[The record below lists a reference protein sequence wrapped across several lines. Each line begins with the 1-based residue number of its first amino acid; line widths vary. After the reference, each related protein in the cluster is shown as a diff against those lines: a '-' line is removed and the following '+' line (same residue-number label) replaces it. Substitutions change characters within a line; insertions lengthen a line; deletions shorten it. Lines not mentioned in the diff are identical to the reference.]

1 MHALVAPCRDST
13 FRDRAFRP
21 ESSTDDSRKK
31 NRDLGRVD
39 RAFLGSIGNPGEAR
53 PINARLERVAS
64 LKPAA
69 SSDSESLPESES
81 APSHLANFAPPRAG
95 NQRGPATTTLAL
107 PVCTASRALHFVATE
122 RESNVSTRTPR
133 AVPRPCTMASQA
145 VVSAVAAS
153 PVASQPRG
161 ATAGRA
167 SGFLSGGVKVPRRSA
182 FARTNAKPVRAVT
195 RAAAEVRHSSHG
207 ALRAVAGA
215 RHRRCREPRPQG
227 SAVYSIWMDRK
238 AERGRA
244 RTRPTPRRR
253 LFSGSR
259 RRGTCTGDA
268 RRVVPRRERRRTA
281 RTRVHAR
288 ARASSSPF
296 SSEAA
301 ERGRIRYFH
310 DSRSTTTIVR

>member
-1 MHALVAPCRDST
+1 MSWRTSRRARECASKRARRSGGPVSASRGRLRCARARSALVFEIERFGRNP
-13 FRDRAFRP
+13 RP
-21 ESSTDDSRKK
+21 MIRGKK

-53 PINARLERVAS
+53 PINARLEKVAS

-69 SSDSESLPESES
+69 SSDLESLPESKS
-81 APSHLANFAPPRAG
+81 APPSNLANFAPPRAG
-95 NQRGPATTTLAL
+95 NQRGPVTTTLAL

-167 SGFLSGGVKVPRRSA
+167 SGFLSGGLKVPRRSA
-182 FARTNAKPVRAVT
+182 FARSNAKPVRAVT
-195 RAAAEVRHSSHG
+195 RAADEVRNSSHG
-207 ALRAVAGA
+207 ALRASAGA

-227 SAVYSIWMDRK
+227 SAVCFIWMDRK
-238 AERGRA
+238 AERG
-244 RTRPTPRRR
+244 
-253 LFSGSR
+253 
-259 RRGTCTGDA
+259 
-268 RRVVPRRERRRTA
+268 
-281 RTRVHAR
+281 
-288 ARASSSPF
+288 
-296 SSEAA
+296 
-301 ERGRIRYFH
+301 
-310 DSRSTTTIVR
+310 

>member
-1 MHALVAPCRDST
+1 MIRG
-13 FRDRAFRP
+13 
-21 ESSTDDSRKK
+21 KK

-53 PINARLERVAS
+53 PINARLETESRTSS
-64 LKPAA
+64 LCIFPA
-69 SSDSESLPESES
+69 SSDWKACLPESKS
-81 APSHLANFAPPRAG
+81 APSNLANFAPPRAG
-95 NQRGPATTTLAL
+95 NQRGSATTTLAL

-227 SAVYSIWMDRK
+227 SAVCSIWMDRK

-259 RRGTCTGDA
+259 RRGTCTGNA
-268 RRVVPRRERRRTA
+268 RRVAPRRERRRAA

-301 ERGRIRYFH
+301 ERGRSRYFH

>member
-1 MHALVAPCRDST
+1 MIRVKKIEISAGSTGRFSAPSEIPVK
-13 FRDRAFRP
+13 RDR
-21 ESSTDDSRKK
+21 STPASKPSREPQACCI
-31 NRDLGRVD
+31 LG
-39 RAFLGSIGNPGEAR
+39 FG
-53 PINARLERVAS
+53 
-64 LKPAA
+64 
-69 SSDSESLPESES
+69 ESLPESKS
-81 APSHLANFAPPRAG
+81 APPNLANFAPPRAG

-227 SAVYSIWMDRK
+227 SAVCSIWMDRK

>member
-1 MHALVAPCRDST
+1 VK
-13 FRDRAFRP
+13 RDRSTPASKPSREPHQASAFFPHLR
-21 ESSTDDSRKK
+21 
-31 NRDLGRVD
+31 
-39 RAFLGSIGNPGEAR
+39 
-53 PINARLERVAS
+53 
-64 LKPAA
+64 
-69 SSDSESLPESES
+69 LPESKS
-81 APSHLANFAPPRAG
+81 APSNLANFAPPRAG

-215 RHRRCREPRPQG
+215 RHRRCANRDPR
-227 SAVYSIWMDRK
+227 V
-238 AERGRA
+238 
-244 RTRPTPRRR
+244 RRCI
-253 LFSGSR
+253 LSGWIEKPS
-259 RRGTCTGDA
+259 
-268 RRVVPRRERRRTA
+268 
-281 RTRVHAR
+281 
-288 ARASSSPF
+288 
-296 SSEAA
+296 AA
-301 ERGRIRYFH
+301 ERGLDRRLGGVFFPDRGGAERVPGTHVASRRAASAAEPPERAYTRALARRPPPFPRKPRGRSRYFH